1 MRDEGERFT
10 YTAQRE
16 SYLVMVGAL
25 IFLLVVETGLW
36 VLLVGALVHNG
47 TVQLTLHV
55 LMAVATLL
63 CLVWLLAPAFTAHHL
78 SATDLTLRYGF
89 FTVRLPRAVIA
100 SATAQ
105 RGVSHEAQP
114 LLPRYDE
121 KQRRVMLSFSDAG
134 QVVLLMREPY
144 PVRMGRREQW
154 IESVLLNVDRRDDL
168 LAALNAGA
176 SLAPQPLLTS
186 EVGRPGP
193 RRC

>member
-36 VLLVGALVHNG
+36 VLLIGALVHNG
-47 TVQLTLHV
+47 AVQLALHA
-55 LMAVATLL
+55 LMAAATLL
-63 CLVWLLAPAFTAHHL
+63 SLVWLLAPAFTAHHL

-89 FTVRLPRAVIA
+89 FTARLPRAVIA

-105 RGVSHEAQP
+105 HGVSREAQP

-121 KQRRVMLSFSDAG
+121 KQRRLMLSFSDAG
-134 QVVLLMREPY
+134 QVVLLLREPY
-144 PVRMGRREQW
+144 PLRMGRRERR
-154 IESVLLNVDRRDDL
+154 IESVLLNVDHRDDL
-168 LAALNAGA
+168 LAALNTGA
-176 SLAPQPLLTS
+176 SLAPQPPLAS
-186 EVGRPGP
+186 GAESPVR
-193 RRC
+193 